1 MRKVSADGIL
11 CCLTTLN
18 QILVIMGT
26 LSLIL
31 ISFQKTKSTLELN
44 VTITQ
49 VISTFK
55 AWSFM
60 TIMTNLSLK
69 LVSSS
74 KTKKYKSFWRKMSDF
89 EFYNFEKKR
98 LTYMYIKLFILLTYV
113 CIGAWYFYSLIQH
126 ICY

>member
-1 MRKVSADGIL
+1 ML
-11 CCLTTLN
+11 
-18 QILVIMGT
+18 GT
-26 LSLIL
+26 LSLRL

-74 KTKKYKSFWRKMSDF
+74 KTKKYKSFWRKMS
-89 EFYNFEKKR
+89 EY
-98 LTYMYIKLFILLTYV
+98 
-113 CIGAWYFYSLIQH
+113 
-126 ICY
+126 